1 MLTNEQKLDIMK
13 QAFEEGYDGFMS
25 DLWAQADPQE
35 ARNIQTDTSYPPL
48 SSTSPTV
55 PNIKNES
62 SPAPISNM
70 SAEEIPNSQ
79 SLVQSYESANIG
91 EMPMGANVPMQL
103 DEPNSYKKG
112 GYKVSNLIGFKPDL
126 TDISPRNYLKNYKR
140 YESGGVQNFIHKDDY
155 KLEDNKIDHLEKV
168 KQATSQQQQRTYD
181 PLGFAGYYYQSPK
194 HRERLEKRGYSD
206 EEIEQRSE
214 FVSGYGLSKGPKI
227 VDRTGTSGSRAYP
240 KKNKIVMD
248 LETDRARAPKVT
260 YDEILAHELGHLSTG
275 YTPLK
280 KKDVKE
286 IVDRSQVP
294 IKDEQNDYF
303 ASEIKSDLD
312 SIRFMLFNAGI
323 YDAGKEDF
331 DWYDLNQA
339 KEKLKESPTFRRVID
354 TFEDNDFMWLMNNI
368 AMEDLEIQDGLALKM
383 PKTRA
388 RFGGK
393 RKKYFEGGISGET
406 SAPVEQMSDDQLK
419 AIIIG
424 EDFHDSFSV
433 EGQNAQRQLDAR
445 YGEGNWEIVNAAN
458 FNLNQTIHPQGG
470 PEGFIGPIANRGD
483 YNHYWDSEA
492 HPGTG
497 PTNQPAIDFFSSLGD
512 IWPENMGPNTDIIL
526 WGHTWEPGTGASDEA
541 AFMGHPYI
549 ETKEGVD
556 PSIMDPDS
564 WAEFMGSQLEEDWA
578 GCMYFGT
585 CGGGAIGKG
594 SGVPVKGSTWED
606 DISLT
611 GLTTPMQDFTTQL
624 SELRP
629 GDLYGSTY
637 YAPTETWYGTKLS
650 NYYPFKTFGFDPTT
664 RADDDAFAGTM
675 FDPLEKTMSS
685 VYDDAYEVGSP
696 YQKITLQEPGF
707 GYDGS
712 EVSPL
717 DIQYSQTGTT
727 ELGYDYPVKKR
738 YSPTSGYGES
748 FPFYGSYGYTD
759 FHRSVSE
766 AYNSFHHNKPYYFE
780 RTGGPRK
787 KYPHGGFHNPLS
799 ARTLIGPNLTKP
811 IVNAISNIFFPGAD
825 KFHNW
830 TKEKGLTTPTTRGG
844 TFRPGVGGTYESHP
858 LRQQINLPDYPVDG
872 SKSEIDQ
879 WYDTAGHEWFHHLQA
894 QTGRLAQK
902 EIRQNPVALKGKDI
916 VGPIS
921 KETQDLHFGARG
933 TDFDHEVEEIEND
946 LMESLSIPE
955 ASLLSE
961 NQRIALLNNK
971 TPRWAHRLAGLP
983 SFPSRSGQH
992 TNIRNEANQRLYEHS
1007 HTTEGEARDV
1017 EEDIGGNQV
1026 FRSYFDKYHKPNV
1039 IADFENQAPLSAAN
1053 AYVGNISDTDRIRN
1067 EVWGQF
1073 VKPGNL
1079 YNPNITRKYY
1089 NDGGPR
1095 DFKNIKEASK
1105 VYADNW
1111 GIKNKQALNILKDM
1125 NYNVGDT
1132 VMFSSLRGPG
1142 GDSMLRTQNELNT
1155 YDYMTELYPE
1165 IIGPDGVYD
1174 MDLMNQK
1181 MKEHGYKDEYG
1192 NIKNYK
1198 RWSVGDLK
1206 LHLSKLSKTGNF
1218 RNGGLRRKK

>member
-35 ARNIQTDTSYPPL
+35 AQNMQTDSSYPPL
-48 SSTSPTV
+48 SNTSPTIS
-55 PNIKNES
+55 NIKSES
-62 SPAPISNM
+62 SPAPISNI

-79 SLVQSYESANIG
+79 SLVQSYESENLG

-140 YESGGVQNFIHKDDY
+140 YESGGVQNFISVDDY
-155 KLEDNKIDHLEKV
+155 KLEGRGAGMIDDKTDHLKKV
-168 KQATSQQQQRTYD
+168 KLASLQEKQRTYD
-181 PLGFAGYYYQSPK
+181 PLGFSEYYYTSPK
-194 HRERLEKRGYSD
+194 HRERLEKRGYSN
-206 EEIEQRSE
+206 EEILQRSE
-214 FVSGYGLSKGPKI
+214 FLGGYGLLSKGPKI

-240 KKNKIVMD
+240 TKNKIVMD
-248 LETDRARAPKVT
+248 YEKDKSRSPNVT
-260 YDEILAHELGHLSTG
+260 YNEILAHELGHLSTG

-280 KKDVKE
+280 KKDIKE

-312 SIRFMLFNAGI
+312 SIRFMLFNAGV
-323 YDAGKEDF
+323 YDAGTEDF

-339 KEKLKESPTFRRVID
+339 KEKLQDSPTFKRVID
-354 TFEDNDFMWLMNNI
+354 TFKDSDFLWLMNNI
-368 AMEDLEIQDGLALKM
+368 AMEELEIQDGLALKM
-383 PKTRA
+383 PTTRSK
-388 RFGGK
+388 FGGK
-393 RKKYFEGGISGET
+393 RKKYFEGGTLTET
-406 SAPVEQMSDDQLK
+406 DAPVEQMSDDQLK

-424 EDFHDSFSV
+424 EDFGDSFSV

-445 YGEGNWEIVNAAN
+445 YGEGNWQIVDAAQ
-458 FNLNQTIHPQGG
+458 FNKNQTLHPQGTYSGYVG
-470 PEGFIGPIANRGD
+470 PDADRYEEAGGWN
-483 YNHYWDSEA
+483 YSA
-492 HPGTG
+492 HPGYG
-497 PTNQPAIDFFSSLGD
+497 PTNQPGLDFFSGLEGV
-512 IWPENMGPNTDIIL
+512 WPENMGPNTDIIL
-526 WGHTWEPGTGASDEA
+526 WGHTWGPGTGASNEA

-556 PSIMDPDS
+556 PSIMNPDS
-564 WAEFMGSQLEEDWA
+564 WAEFMGSQLEEDWE

-594 SGVPVKGSTWED
+594 SGVPVEGSEFED

-611 GLTTPMQDFTTQL
+611 GLTSPLQDFTTQL

-629 GDLYGSTY
+629 GDLYGSSY

-650 NYYPFKTFGFDPTT
+650 NYYPFKTFGFDPNT
-664 RADDDAFAGTM
+664 RADDDAFAGTL

-685 VYDDAYEVGSP
+685 TTSNAFEVGSP
-696 YQKITLQEPGF
+696 FQRITLQEPGF

-717 DIQYSQTGTT
+717 DIQYSQLGSK
-727 ELGYDYPVKKR
+727 EVGYDYP
-738 YSPTSGYGES
+738 YGE
-748 FPFYGSYGYTD
+748 G
-759 FHRSVSE
+759 FHYYDEDIVEDPES
-766 AYNSFHHNKPYYFE
+766 AYRFHHFQPYRFQDDYDE
-780 RTGGPRK
+780 DSYNYDDYRTGGLRK
-787 KYPHGGFHNPLS
+787 KYFHGGFHMGPI
-799 ARTLIGPNLTKP
+799 IGPNLAKP
-811 IVNAISNIFFPGAD
+811 IVNTLSNIFFPGAD

-844 TFRPGVGGTYESHP
+844 AFRPGVLGNYESHP
-858 LRQQINLPDYPVDG
+858 LRQQINLQSYPVDG
-872 SKSEIDQ
+872 SESEIDQ

-894 QTGRLAQK
+894 QKGRLAQK

-916 VGPIS
+916 VGPIN
-921 KETQDLHFGARG
+921 KETHKLHFGARG

-946 LMESLSIPE
+946 LMEALSIPE

-961 NQRIALLNNK
+961 DQRIKLLNTK
-971 TPRWAHRLAGLP
+971 TPQSMRRLVGLT
-983 SFPSRSGQH
+983 SYPSRSGS
-992 TNIRNEANQRLYEHS
+992 TSNIYNEANQRLYEHS
-1007 HTTEGEARDV
+1007 HTTEGEARDR
-1017 EEDIGGNQV
+1017 EEDIGGNLA

-1039 IADFENQAPLSAAN
+1039 IEDFENQAPLSAAN

-1079 YNPNITRKYY
+1079 YNPNISRKYY
-1089 NDGGPR
+1089 NDGGNLDYYPQS
-1095 DFKNIKEASK
+1095 KNPN
-1105 VYADNW
+1105 YAFRSLYDEGSHYGRHEGKKDKKNLNYVPQ
-1111 GIKNKQALNILKDM
+1111 IKNPKWQAKINEEYLQRKRNLDYYPQSQIKPSQYTIELN
-1125 NYNVGDT
+1125 
-1132 VMFSSLRGPG
+1132 SLR
-1142 GDSMLRTQNELNT
+1142 R
-1155 YDYMTELYPE
+1155 
-1165 IIGPDGVYD
+1165 
-1174 MDLMNQK
+1174 
-1181 MKEHGYKDEYG
+1181 
-1192 NIKNYK
+1192 
-1198 RWSVGDLK
+1198 
-1206 LHLSKLSKTGNF
+1206 
-1218 RNGGLRRKK
+1218 GGLRRKRIK